1 MMKTQSSQN
10 KYDIVALVDLTKTSQ
25 RALHQAV
32 ELAKTL
38 NGRVEAFHVKAP
50 TEAAKYDN
58 QLSAMRSIH
67 EDNRDSKNK
76 LKEIVEQLS
85 ATEDFP
91 ISFKTGYGN
100 VKSTLKDYV
109 NRKQPDILVLGRR
122 KPRPLS
128 LLGDGVT
135 DFVLNECPSHVLIT
149 GEKYEVPSFKEVQL
163 GIFGYSSQIQEVD
176 IIRDLRKNNNHPM
189 RMFGIKTDEK
199 EEAMENQT
207 DSGEVISYV
216 FSKGANA
223 WDGITSYVSRTDT
236 QLFCIPRHSKDKS
249 IKPSTTKRLLQ
260 KLEVPILIMA

>member
-1 MMKTQSSQN
+1 MKVQTSQS
-10 KYDIVALVDLTKTSQ
+10 KYDIVALVDLTKSSQ

-38 NGRVEAFHVKAP
+38 NGRVEAFHVKPP

-67 EDNRDSKNK
+67 EDNRASKNK
-76 LKEIVEQLS
+76 LKQIVEQLS
-85 ATEDFP
+85 TTENFP

-100 VKSTLKDYV
+100 VKNTLKDYIS
-109 NRKQPDILVLGRR
+109 KKKPDILVLGRR
-122 KPRPLS
+122 KPKPLS

-135 DFVLNECPSHVLIT
+135 DFVLNECPSHVLII
-149 GEKYEVPSFKEVQL
+149 GEKYEVPSFADVHL
-163 GIFGYSSQIQEVD
+163 GIFGYSKQDQDVD

-189 RMFGIKTDEK
+189 RMFGIKTDQK
-199 EEAMENQT
+199 EESIENRT
-207 DSGEVISYV
+207 ESGEIISYV

-223 WDGITSYVSRTDT
+223 WDGITSYVSRTNT
-236 QLFCIPRHSKDKS
+236 QLFCMPRHSKDKS
-249 IKPSTTKRLLQ
+249 VKPSTTKRLLQ